1 MHSLNSAN
9 GFKEIS
15 AHTAFRREKFHMA
28 GRGLFVAVYPC
39 KYCFFVCSK
48 HRLAFSN
55 YFLMADSNKILAVLT
70 AISLFCLFKCIN
82 IGQTRWVNQIATATF
97 GIFLI
102 HDHPN
107 F

>member
-1 MHSLNSAN
+1 
-9 GFKEIS
+9 
-15 AHTAFRREKFHMA
+15 MA